1 MTTEN
6 HRHPHTHVRR
16 GGPEDP
22 TADRS
27 DPGPKVA
34 EHHRNG
40 TGPVRIPYPIGVRT
54 LEVLARTWINPR
66 MVRLTLGGPQLDGFH
81 SHQADDHVKLVFPD
95 PDGTLCAPVPAPGG
109 MLTWPRP
116 APLNRVST
124 VRRYDAAARQLDLDF
139 VVHEGGHASGWA
151 VSVPLGERITV
162 AGPPGAKS
170 FPHTYDHYVFAAD
183 ATALP
188 AVARWLDECP
198 EDTSVEVVLETE
210 EECEHDY
217 PLADRPGVEV
227 IRLTRAGQ
235 SSRLA
240 DTVRRLH
247 ARPGRT
253 FLFAAGESG
262 DIKPLRAWSQDRC
275 DALFTGYWKRGV
287 AGLED

>member
-95 PDGTLCAPVPAPGG
+95 PDGTLRALVPAPGG

-116 APLNRVST
+116 APLNRVYT